1 MASAAW
7 QVEPAVLDDPAVVRL
22 LWDYTAEMASRY
34 HGRPASDAE
43 VAAALAEDPHDGLAP
58 PTGVFLLARY
68 RTEPAGCVGLRLLS
82 PDVAEIKRMYV
93 RPELRGR
100 GGGGR
105 LLAACEQHGRSLG
118 AAALRLD
125 TRGDLVEARNLY
137 AKHGFAEIPAY
148 NDGRY
153 AEHWFEKR
161 LTTG

>member
-1 MASAAW
+1 
-7 QVEPAVLDDPAVVRL
+7 
-22 LWDYTAEMASRY
+22 
-34 HGRPASDAE
+34 
-43 VAAALAEDPHDGLAP
+43 
-58 PTGVFLLARY
+58 
-68 RTEPAGCVGLRLLS
+68 
-82 PDVAEIKRMYV
+82 MYV

-161 LTTG
+161 LPTG